1 MDTLYN
7 ESSIMWVELLSF
19 AVSKSEGDV
28 SVRISDLGGGVAREQ
43 VEEVWQYQFTT
54 SNPAS
59 RDRNVCV
66 PCAGGLESHH
76 HPMHGLG
83 YGLPLSR
90 VYARY
95 FQVLFCSIVQLII
108 TQRS

>member
-1 MDTLYN
+1 
-7 ESSIMWVELLSF
+7 MWVELLSF

-59 RDRNVCV
+59 RDRNVLV
-66 PCAGGLESHH
+66 PGAGGLESHH

-95 FQVLFCSIVQLII
+95 FQVLFCNIVQLIL
-108 TQRS
+108 TQHS

>member
-1 MDTLYN
+1 
-7 ESSIMWVELLSF
+7 MWVELLSF

-43 VEEVWQYQFTT
+43 VEVWQYQFTT

-59 RDRNVCV
+59 RDRNVLV
-66 PCAGGLESHH
+66 PGAGGLESHH

-95 FQVLFCSIVQLII
+95 FQVLVCNIVRLIL
-108 TQRS
+108 TQHS